1 MLALSRKKD
10 EAVIINDDRE
20 ITIIEIKG
28 DQVKIGIS
36 APKSV
41 PIYRKEVYM
50 QIQNANKE
58 AAQSVD
64 IKNIKEISQGLRVI
78 GAGAAADHDGV
89 FLRTLGSK
97 QRNAREVQHL
107 KDIGVAH
114 LILDREAE
122 EVELLHGILG
132 FQGEKGNVF
141 FSHDLVKI
149 GPGRINALT
158 PDIVTLVEH
167 IIKNLDA

>member
-1 MLALSRKKD
+1 M
-10 EAVIINDDRE
+10 E
-20 ITIIEIKG
+20 IFGLTF
-28 DQVKIGIS
+28 
-36 APKSV
+36 
-41 PIYRKEVYM
+41 
-50 QIQNANKE
+50 AN
-58 AAQSVD
+58 

-132 FQGEKGNVF
+132 FQGKQGNVLLP
-141 FSHDLVKI
+141 HDFIQI
-149 GPGRINALT
+149 GPGRIDAFT
-158 PDIVTLVEH
+158 PDVLPLIEH
-167 IIKNLDA
+167 IVQDLDA

>member
-1 MLALSRKKD
+1 MPCTFLIK
-10 EAVIINDDRE
+10 VHQME
-20 ITIIEIKG
+20 IFGLTF
-28 DQVKIGIS
+28 
-36 APKSV
+36 
-41 PIYRKEVYM
+41 
-50 QIQNANKE
+50 AN
-58 AAQSVD
+58 